1 MTTDTGITL
10 QLGMIGLGRMGAN
23 LVRRLTRGGHRCVV
37 YDLDTA
43 AVREL
48 EKEGATAASSLEDF
62 VEKLE
67 RPRNL
72 WLMLPAGVVQG
83 ALEQLTGLLDADDIV
98 VDGGN
103 SYYRDDMARA
113 QELARHGVHYVD
125 CGTSGGVWGLERGY
139 CLMVGGDADAVARL
153 DPVLRTIAPGS
164 GSAEATP
171 GRTRTDGTAPEGY
184 LHCGPSGA
192 GHFVKMV
199 HNGVEYGMMAA
210 IAEGLSII
218 KHADAGLR
226 KRSVDAETAPLREP
240 EAYRYEIDVA
250 EVAEVWRRGSVVGSW
265 LVDLVADAL
274 ARSPELDTYTGR
286 VSDSGEGRWTV
297 LAAVDESVPAPVISA
312 ALTQRYESRGL
323 GEFTDKVLSAMRGE
337 FGGHAEKAG

>member
-1 MTTDTGITL
+1 MTTDTPM

-23 LVRRLTRGGHRCVV
+23 LVRRLVRDGHRCVV
-37 YDLDTA
+37 FDLDSE
-43 AVREL
+43 AVRGM
-48 EKEGATAASSLEDF
+48 EKEGATAASSLHDL
-62 VEKLE
+62 VDKLE
-67 RPRNL
+67 QPRNL
-72 WLMLPAGVVQG
+72 WLMLPAGVVQPTLDQLE
-83 ALEQLTGLLDADDIV
+83 ALLATGDTVI
-98 VDGGN
+98 DGGN
-103 SYYRDDMARA
+103 SYYRDDMTRA
-113 QELARHGVHYVD
+113 KQLAPSGIHYVD

-139 CLMVGGDADAVARL
+139 CLMIGGEKEPVARL
-153 DPVLRTIAPGS
+153 DPIFRTIAPS
-164 GSAEATP
+164 TGSAEPTP
-171 GRTRTDGTAPEGY
+171 GRTRSGGTAPEGY

-210 IAEGLSII
+210 VAEGLSII
-218 KHADAGLR
+218 KHADAGLTSR
-226 KRSVDAETAPLREP
+226 TVDAETAPLREP
-240 EAYRYEIDVA
+240 EAYQYQIDVA

-274 ARSPELDTYTGR
+274 ARSPELDAYTGR

>member
-1 MTTDTGITL
+1 MTADNPM

-23 LVRRLTRGGHRCVV
+23 LVRRLMRDGHTCVV
-37 YDLDTA
+37 YDLDA
-43 AVREL
+43 DAVKQL

-62 VEKLE
+62 VGKLSG
-67 RPRNL
+67 PRNI
-72 WLMLPAGVVQG
+72 WLMLPAGVVQRTVDEL
-83 ALEQLTGLLDADDIV
+83 AGLLTPDDIV
-98 VDGGN
+98 IDGGN
-103 SYYRDDMARA
+103 SYYRDDITRAR
-113 QELARHGVHYVD
+113 QLAPLGVHYVD

-139 CLMVGGDADAVARL
+139 CLMVGGEREAVLRL
-153 DPVLRTIAPGS
+153 DPLLRTIAPGA
-164 GSAEATP
+164 GSAEPTP
-171 GRTRTDGTAPEGY
+171 GRTAKTGTAPDGY

-210 IAEGLSII
+210 ISEGLSII
-218 KHADAGLR
+218 KHADAGLHDR
-226 KRSVDAETAPLREP
+226 TVDAETAPLRDP
-240 EAYRYEIDVA
+240 DAYAYEIDVA

-274 ARSPELDTYTGR
+274 ARSPRLDGFAGR

-297 LAAVDESVPAPVISA
+297 LAAVDESVPAPVITA
-312 ALTQRYESRGL
+312 ALYERYDSRGL
-323 GEFTDKVLSAMRGE
+323 GEFTGKLLSAMRGE